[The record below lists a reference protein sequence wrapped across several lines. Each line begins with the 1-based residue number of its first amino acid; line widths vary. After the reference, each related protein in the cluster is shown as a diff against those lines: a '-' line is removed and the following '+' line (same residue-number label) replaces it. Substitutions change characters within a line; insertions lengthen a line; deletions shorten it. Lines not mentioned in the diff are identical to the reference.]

1 MNDIAELPINKYLLS
16 FKESDLENEYQEK
29 RRIYAV
35 ALIRSLT
42 IKVTLLLTPIYIYHL
57 YLFLKSGQKG
67 KNIDDPIAT
76 KRIFITIVGVPF
88 FGMVG
93 LFEIF
98 FSKFQ
103 ILSKV
108 RCIFALLIILALIG
122 SLTVFYFRG
131 QDVFDT
137 IALFAI
143 LIVQILQE
151 QLIYSWLVYA
161 VSLFLGIIIMFLI
174 LISGNVEIIS
184 HIMPGFIAL
193 FIFSVIYSR
202 VTEAQ
207 TRREFYTLHCVKERE
222 KELKNIM
229 SSLPIGIIIHEK
241 GLYQEERIIQMSE
254 QDSQEKI
261 KFWNPALDQMLKEDE
276 NMNHMDHSE
285 QIIPTSRRINTQDP
299 IDIEENLTNTRN
311 AVNNFVFKTYSGWQ
325 GARRSEIDLQINNRR
340 RQLNLEHFNIVF
352 ENKVCT
358 GLIIEDLTYI
368 REIERQSLS
377 QEFQSKLV
385 KTITHEVRTPLNAIS
400 GSIDIIEGIEEK
412 KDRVDFQNSQNV
424 QFYIKIIQ
432 NGVRFLQEFVDC
444 MLQLSNYQGNGEI
457 NVKYEIFDIN
467 EVINDMISLFQIEM
481 NLKGIIFDIKLDIK
495 SPKQIYSDRTAI
507 SQTVFILV
515 SNSLKYTFEGHIE
528 VLISYNYDERKLEI
542 RVRDTGIGIREEEMK
557 HLFELYP
564 HSSIKP
570 LHSEFGS
577 GIGLTLCKVLV
588 TSMKGSIYL
597 ESEPGVGT
605 TVTLTIPIQTDKE
618 IRVLRE
624 SEEGYINMYMIRS
637 SVNSL
642 PSNIEEHKNSF
653 CINTSY
659 QMSDIQTL
667 EQLRTLN
674 AGRVQNIITNITTI
688 PIPSTPRAEI
698 IRSCNCNKI
707 MVVDDVQSNIFIL
720 KGLLKLAF
728 NIDADEAK
736 NGQEA
741 VDSFFISKE
750 RSCCGAY
757 SLIFMDCNMPIMDGY
772 TAAARIKYIGNT
784 ENLAPCVIIAVTAY
798 ADPKNTEMCVR
809 AGMDMV
815 LAKPIS
821 MSVLKNALANYLS
834 FGD

>member
-1 MNDIAELPINKYLLS
+1 MTDIAELPINKYLLS
-16 FKESDLENEYQEK
+16 FKDSELENEYQEK
-29 RRIYAV
+29 RRIYAG
-35 ALIRSLT
+35 ALFRSLT
-42 IKVTLLLTPIYIYHL
+42 IKFILLLTPIYIYYL
-57 YLFLKSGQKG
+57 YLFLKSGQMG
-67 KNIDDPIAT
+67 KNIDDPIAE
-76 KRIFITIVGVPF
+76 KRIFMAIACFPSYITVS
-88 FGMVG
+88 
-93 LFEIF
+93 LFEII
-98 FSKFQ
+98 FSKFR
-103 ILSKV
+103 ILAKI
-108 RCIFALLIILALIG
+108 RCAFGLLMIFAIIGAT
-122 SLTVFYFRG
+122 TVFYFEGRE
-131 QDVFDT
+131 VFDAV
-137 IALFAI
+137 ALLVI
-143 LIVQILQE
+143 LLLQIVQE

-161 VSLFLGIIIMFLI
+161 ISLFLGIVIMFLI
-174 LISGNVEIIS
+174 LISGNVDIIS
-184 HIMPGFIAL
+184 HILEIFVAL
-193 FIFSVIYSR
+193 FIFSVLYSR
-202 VTEAQ
+202 VTETQ

-222 KELKNIM
+222 KEMKNIL

-241 GLYQEERIIQMSE
+241 GLYQEERIIQMAE
-254 QDSQEKI
+254 EDSKEKI
-261 KFWNPALDQMLKEDE
+261 KFWNPALDQMLKEEKE
-276 NMNHMDHSE
+276 NIGHMYHSE
-285 QIIPTSRRINTQDP
+285 QISVISYRNNQYP
-299 IDIEENLTNTRN
+299 IDTEENLTTTRN

-325 GARRSEIDLQINNRR
+325 GARRSEIELQINNWR

-457 NVKYEIFDIN
+457 DIKYEIFEIN

-495 SPKQIYSDRTAI
+495 SPKQIYSGRTAI
-507 SQTVFILV
+507 AQTLFILV
-515 SNSLKYTFEGHIE
+515 SNSLKYTFKGHIE
-528 VLISYNYDERKLEI
+528 VLISYNYEEKKLEI

-564 HSSIKP
+564 HSSSKP

-577 GIGLTLCKVLV
+577 GIGLTLCKALV

-597 ESEPGVGT
+597 ESKPDVGT
-605 TVTLTIPIQTDKE
+605 MVTLTIPIETGQE
-618 IRVLRE
+618 IQILRE
-624 SEEGYINMYMIRS
+624 SEEGYINMDMSRS
-637 SVNSL
+637 SVSSF

-653 CINTSY
+653 CIDTLY
-659 QMSDIQTL
+659 QISDIQTL

-674 AGRVQNIITNITTI
+674 AGEVQNIITNITTI
-688 PIPSTPRAEI
+688 PTTNTPQAEI

-750 RSCCGAY
+750 RLCCGAY

-772 TAAARIKYIGNT
+772 TAAARIKDIGNT

-821 MSVLKNALANYLS
+821 MSVLKNAVANYLS
-834 FGD
+834 FRE